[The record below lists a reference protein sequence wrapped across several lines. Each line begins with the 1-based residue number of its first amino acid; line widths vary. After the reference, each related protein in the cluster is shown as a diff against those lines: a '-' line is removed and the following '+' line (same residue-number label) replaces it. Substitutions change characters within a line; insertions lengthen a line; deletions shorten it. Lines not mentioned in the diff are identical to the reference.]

1 MLHWGS
7 LLSRTRPDISVQVQ
21 ASGSSTASSALI
33 AGSARIGMMSRPM
46 REQEL
51 QAFRAA
57 FGYLPTAI
65 PVALDALVVYVHR
78 DNPVRGL
85 RLDQLDAM
93 FSATLRCSDG
103 RPIRY
108 WSEVGVDGAL
118 GRRRIQLYG
127 RNSVSG
133 TYGFFIERVLCKGD
147 FLPEANELPGSAAV
161 IQVVG
166 QSTRAIG
173 YAGLGYRHAN
183 VRAVPLAVS
192 EDQPCVMPDRASV
205 ISGAYPL
212 TRYLYLYIN
221 KPPGRPLTPGLEA
234 LLDVI
239 LGREGQALVAG
250 DGYVPLPEDVLE
262 VARARLGLE
271 AL

>member
-7 LLSRTRPDISVQVQ
+7 LLLRTHPDISVQMQ

-78 DNPVRGL
+78 DNPVSGL

-93 FSATLRCSDG
+93 FSATLRCGYG

-108 WSEVGVDGAL
+108 WSEVGVEGSL

-147 FLPEANELPGSAAV
+147 FLPENNELPGSASV
-161 IQVVG
+161 IQMVG
-166 QSTRAIG
+166 QSRRAIG

-183 VRAVPLAVS
+183 VRGVPLAVS
-192 EDQPCVMPDRASV
+192 EDEPFVMPERDSV
-205 ISGAYPL
+205 ISGTYPL
-212 TRYLYLYIN
+212 ARYLYLYVN
-221 KPPGRPLTPGLEA
+221 KPPGRPLTPGVEA

-239 LGREGQALVAG
+239 LSREGQALVEE
-250 DGYVPLPEDVLE
+250 DGYVSLPDDVLKA
-262 VARARLGLE
+262 ARARLGLG